1 MAVEKRKEDAKI
13 VKIVLKGV
21 LSVKKTNFIW
31 MMKIKIHQITSREDP
46 LVCRIIKYKRTKVM
60 EINKIREVRLKINQ
74 DSNLVLLFLEAWVK
88 IDNREHMKSLHI
100 RGMPLC
106 F

>member
-1 MAVEKRKEDAKI
+1 MAVEKRKEDARI
-13 VKIVLKGV
+13 VKIALKGV
-21 LSVKKTNFIW
+21 LSVKKTNSIG

-46 LVCRIIKYKRTKVM
+46 LACRTIKYRRTVM
-60 EINKIREVRLKINQ
+60 EIKIIREVSLKINQ
-74 DSNLVLLFLEAWVK
+74 DNNLVLRFLEVWAK
-88 IDNREHMKSLHI
+88 IDNRGHMKSRHI